1 MAKLNLRKTIEQGE
15 KIINPYYDL
24 TVENLCEV
32 VRSNKHRGEMVSN
45 AFILGYLQGVKAT
58 KAEMKKKRALI

>member
-24 TVENLCEV
+24 QIENIYELEAKKQDRAGMICD
-32 VRSNKHRGEMVSN
+32 
-45 AFILGYLQGVKAT
+45 AFVLGYVQGVKAT
-58 KAEMKKKRALI
+58 KVELKKKGALI